1 MDEKQQSPQYQVFL
15 NFRGAQLRHNFID
28 HLLNAMKGCGINV
41 FIDTDERK
49 GKDIKILLKRI
60 EESRV
65 ALAIFSTKY
74 TESSWCLDELATIKK
89 RVDLGMLEVRYF
101 LLYCKVLPIFYKVST
116 ESVKQLVGE
125 FGDHFRRREWEY
137 RCEKSK
143 IDEIVSES
151 NFIGLIITNVL
162 ELLEKVSSK
171 ERTTKSQVKL
181 KTTQPREAV
190 GLGKGGNS
198 SSYSTNL
205 SGFGNIPSAKTCINP
220 SWLGSGSSL
229 SGGNSLGPNTTVVSG
244 FGSQSL
250 QVPYSIIF
258 HLGWTTGPSGFGSQQ
273 SLQPPMQGIYNMGQ
287 CAGSASATENALE
300 AQTNQLICF
309 GQRPQQPYSTVQ
321 SSLAPSGLQ
330 NNYNSRYGPGQI
342 TYSSS
347 TSYNGVPISKHT
359 YVWNPSP
366 GTTMTPTS
374 HFPPMDYGSFDYD
387 SD

>member
-1 MDEKQQSPQYQVFL
+1 MDENQQSPQYHVFL

-28 HLLNAMKGCGINV
+28 HLVNAMKGRGINV
-41 FIDTDERK
+41 FIDTDEQK

-89 RVDLGMLEVRYF
+89 RVDLGMLEVRLF
-101 LLYCKVLPIFYKVST
+101 LLYCKVLPIFYKVFT

-143 IDEIVSES
+143 IDEWKKA

-162 ELLEKVSSK
+162 ELLEKVSS
-171 ERTTKSQVKL
+171 EEQTTKSQVKL

-205 SGFGNIPSAKTCINP
+205 SGFGNIPSGKTSINP
-220 SWLGSGSSL
+220 SWLGSGSCL
-229 SGGNSLGPNTTVVSG
+229 SGGNSLGPNTTVLSG

-250 QVPYSIIF
+250 QVPYSIMS
-258 HLGWTTGPSGFGSQQ
+258 HQGWITGPSGFGSQQ

-287 CAGSASATENALE
+287 CAGSASATGNTLA

-330 NNYNSRYGPGQI
+330 NNHNSRYGPGQI

-366 GTTMTPTS
+366 GTTMTATS
-374 HFPPMDYGSFDYD
+374 HIPPMDFGSFDYD

>member
-1 MDEKQQSPQYQVFL
+1 MDENQQSPQYQVFL

-28 HLLNAMKGCGINV
+28 HLVNAMKGRGINV
-41 FIDTDERK
+41 FIDTDEQK

-89 RVDLGMLEVRYF
+89 RVDLGMLEVRLF

-143 IDEIVSES
+143 IDEWKKA

-171 ERTTKSQVKL
+171 EQTTKSQVKL

-205 SGFGNIPSAKTCINP
+205 SGFGNIPSGKTSINP

-229 SGGNSLGPNTTVVSG
+229 SGGNSLGPNTTVLSG
-244 FGSQSL
+244 FDSQSL
-250 QVPYSIIF
+250 QVPYSIMS
-258 HLGWTTGPSGFGSQQ
+258 HQGWIIGPSGFGSQQ

-287 CAGSASATENALE
+287 CAGSASATGNTLA
-300 AQTNQLICF
+300 AQTNQLIYF

-330 NNYNSRYGPGQI
+330 NNHNSRYGPGQV

-366 GTTMTPTS
+366 GTTMTATS
-374 HFPPMDYGSFDYD
+374 HIPPMDFGSFDYD

>member
-1 MDEKQQSPQYQVFL
+1 MDENQQSPQYHVFL

-28 HLLNAMKGCGINV
+28 HLVNAMKGRGINV
-41 FIDTDERK
+41 FIDTDEQK

-89 RVDLGMLEVRYF
+89 RVDLGMLEVRLF
-101 LLYCKVLPIFYKVST
+101 LLYCKVLPIFYKVFT

-143 IDEIVSES
+143 IDEWKKA

-162 ELLEKVSSK
+162 ELLEKVSS
-171 ERTTKSQVKL
+171 EEQTTKSQVKL

-205 SGFGNIPSAKTCINP
+205 
-220 SWLGSGSSL
+220 
-229 SGGNSLGPNTTVVSG
+229 
-244 FGSQSL
+244 
-250 QVPYSIIF
+250 
-258 HLGWTTGPSGFGSQQ
+258 
-273 SLQPPMQGIYNMGQ
+273 
-287 CAGSASATENALE
+287 
-300 AQTNQLICF
+300 
-309 GQRPQQPYSTVQ
+309 
-321 SSLAPSGLQ
+321 
-330 NNYNSRYGPGQI
+330 
-342 TYSSS
+342 
-347 TSYNGVPISKHT
+347 
-359 YVWNPSP
+359 
-366 GTTMTPTS
+366 
-374 HFPPMDYGSFDYD
+374 
-387 SD
+387 